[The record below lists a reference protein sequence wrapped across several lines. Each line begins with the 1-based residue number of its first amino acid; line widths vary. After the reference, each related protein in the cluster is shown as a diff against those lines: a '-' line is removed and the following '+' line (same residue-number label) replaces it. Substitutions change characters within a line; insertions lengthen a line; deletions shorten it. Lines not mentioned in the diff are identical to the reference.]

1 MTEFTFDIKLFAT
14 VRVTADSED
23 RARELL
29 REYADC
35 LDIGLVFSSKNQSI
49 EPGEELHFTEASMDG
64 EPDLVEDVP
73 KSRAAQLNVLLATFG
88 FEPLQ
93 VLDAHTGW
101 VASYPVEADTDD
113 TWGVTWSEGYVEDLP
128 APNGW
133 YLCHAT
139 DGHVDAELEP
149 MSLEDA
155 LTLACQRNAG

>member
-1 MTEFTFDIKLFAT
+1 MTNRNL
-14 VRVTADSED
+14 
-23 RARELL
+23 
-29 REYADC
+29 
-35 LDIGLVFSSKNQSI
+35 
-49 EPGEELHFTEASMDG
+49 
-64 EPDLVEDVP
+64 
-73 KSRAAQLNVLLATFG
+73 LLATFG

-93 VLDAHTGW
+93 VLDSHTGW
-101 VASYPVEADTDD
+101 VASYPVEMDTDD

-139 DGHVDAELEP
+139 DGCIDAELEP